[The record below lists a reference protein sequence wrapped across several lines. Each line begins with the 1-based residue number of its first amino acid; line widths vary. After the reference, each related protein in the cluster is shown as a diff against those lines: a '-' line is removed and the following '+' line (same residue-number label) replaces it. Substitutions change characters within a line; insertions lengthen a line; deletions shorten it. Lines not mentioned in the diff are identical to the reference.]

1 MKVKGS
7 IIFKRV
13 GAYLID
19 LMVISLISMA
29 ITKISFLNPK
39 YDQYVKYADQ
49 YTEVMQKYY
58 EKEITIEEFNNQV
71 KDYSYKLNKTG
82 YVYVISDIVVTF
94 LYFGL
99 FASITK
105 GQTLGK
111 KMLSLRII
119 SNKEGKELKWYNY
132 FIRAFILNGVILN
145 IFVLIA
151 IPFNRGTYETIYTIG
166 SNVDSILQM
175 TIALMILFYKNGMG
189 LHDIIAGTRVID
201 LKLPLEEQT
210 VKKEEKIIK
219 PEKED
224 NKEE

>member
-1 MKVKGS
+1 MKGS

-119 SNKEGKELKWYNY
+119 SNKEVNKT
-132 FIRAFILNGVILN
+132 ILL
-145 IFVLIA
+145 
-151 IPFNRGTYETIYTIG
+151 
-166 SNVDSILQM
+166 
-175 TIALMILFYKNGMG
+175 
-189 LHDIIAGTRVID
+189 
-201 LKLPLEEQT
+201 
-210 VKKEEKIIK
+210 
-219 PEKED
+219 
-224 NKEE
+224 

>member
-19 LMVISLISMA
+19 LMVVTLLAMGVSR
-29 ITKISFLNPK
+29 ISFLNPK
-39 YDQYVKYADQ
+39 YDEYVKYADE

-58 EKEITIEEFNNQV
+58 EKEITVEELTAQV
-71 KDYSYKLNKTG
+71 KDYSYNLNKSG
-82 YVYVISDIVVTF
+82 YVYVISDIVIAF

-111 KMLSLRII
+111 KMLGLKII

-151 IPFNRGTYETIYTIG
+151 IPFSRDTYETIYTIG

-175 TIALMILFYKNGMG
+175 IIALMILFNKNGMG
-189 LHDIIAGTRVID
+189 LHDVIAGTRVID
-201 LKLPLEEQT
+201 VKLPLDEQNTRRNEE
-210 VKKEEKIIK
+210 VLKG
-219 PEKED
+219 D
-224 NKEE
+224 NKE

>member
-1 MKVKGS
+1 MKGS

>member
-1 MKVKGS
+1 MKGS

-151 IPFNRGTYETIYTIG
+151 IPFSRGTYETIYAIG